1 MISFVNVSGVDPVPW
16 QKLEEYFVLWLA
28 SRAPDPT
35 KGWVRRSMANEMF
48 VSPDRGERRFAPN
61 LGNYAPDLNG
71 FLITSGIGG

>member
-1 MISFVNVSGVDPVPW
+1 MISFVNVFGVDPVPW

-48 VSPDRGERRFAPN
+48 VSPDRGER
-61 LGNYAPDLNG
+61 
-71 FLITSGIGG
+71 